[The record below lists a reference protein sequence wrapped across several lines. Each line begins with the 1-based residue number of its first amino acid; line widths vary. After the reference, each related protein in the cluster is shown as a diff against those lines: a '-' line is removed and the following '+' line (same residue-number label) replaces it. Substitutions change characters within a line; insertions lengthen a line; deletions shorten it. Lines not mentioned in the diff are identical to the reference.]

1 MSDDDLDLFLRR
13 TAMDDDGHFF
23 YDQYTD
29 AFEAMKKA
37 NLAVHQFGKTFER
50 ITDKKGRLTYVTKP
64 GGAEFTAN
72 IIAEVGSEA
81 QGTWLR
87 AYPRKNPPNLPF
99 GDDHSPHRMVIGAR
113 CPTGPTPGMSKLWG
127 NFLVCLDETR
137 EIDQKEEF
145 GADQKF
151 KVTEWTSREDDN
163 MDKPADIILLRMK
176 PTYEKPFNNAVS
188 TPRRVRNSRPNTSTL
203 GEGEDVQMS
212 GTDSVE
218 SPRKV
223 GDTYSPD
230 MLPDHKGP
238 YFSHEKSRLVQ
249 RQIKDENGN
258 LIAPHELYGKLTEG
272 TLFSAQVSLSTYIN
286 KDHNPRFMDSKVY
299 HVNVEKLTI
308 LDKGDG
314 APWNPPP
321 PELASAVPS
330 TPSKRARD
338 PAVDSAFDG
347 LSPSKKAR
355 TA

>member
-1 MSDDDLDLFLRR
+1 MAPSAAFCDLPLSTTFSPDP
-13 TAMDDDGHFF
+13 
-23 YDQYTD
+23 DQSALSLGWVLASGIKSSGSVASGVLSLPCEGSTCVINV
-29 AFEAMKKA
+29 
-37 NLAVHQFGKTFER
+37 NLAIKDSPPLILEISLPHV
-50 ITDKKGRLTYVTKP
+50 
-64 GGAEFTAN
+64 
-72 IIAEVGSEA
+72 IA
-81 QGTWLR
+81 LM
-87 AYPRKNPPNLPF
+87 P
-99 GDDHSPHRMVIGAR
+99 
-113 CPTGPTPGMSKLWG
+113 
-127 NFLVCLDETR
+127 
-137 EIDQKEEF
+137 IDQKEEF

-151 KVTEWTSREDDN
+151 KVTEWTSLEDDN

-188 TPRRVRNSRPNTSTL
+188 TPRRVRNSRANASTS

-212 GTDSVE
+212 GTDSAE

-258 LIAPHELYGKLTEG
+258 FIAPHELG

-299 HVNVEKLTI
+299 HVNVKKLIVTI

>member
-1 MSDDDLDLFLRR
+1 MSDNDVDIFLRR
-13 TAMDDDGHFF
+13 TAIDDDGNSF
-23 YDQYTD
+23 YDRYTD
-29 AFEAMKKA
+29 AFKAMGNA
-37 NLAVHQFGKTFER
+37 NLAVHEFGKTFER
-50 ITDKKGRLTYVTKP
+50 TTDKKGRLAYVTKP

-72 IIAEVGSEA
+72 IIAEVGSES

-113 CPTGPTPGMSKLWG
+113 CPTAPTSDMSQLWG
-127 NFLVCLDETR
+127 DFLGCLDETR
-137 EIDQKEEF
+137 ETDQKEELS
-145 GADQKF
+145 ADQKL

-176 PTYEKPFNNAVS
+176 PTYEKPFGNTVS
-188 TPRRVRNSRPNTSTL
+188 TPRRVRNSRARPSSS
-203 GEGEDVQMS
+203 GEGEDVEMS
-212 GTDSVE
+212 GADSAG
-218 SPRKV
+218 STRKV

-258 LIAPHELYGKLTEG
+258 LIAPHELYVKLTEG

-314 APWNPPP
+314 APWNPPSP
-321 PELASAVPS
+321 DLPSAAPS

-338 PAVDSAFDG
+338 PAVDSAFDD
-347 LSPSKKAR
+347 LSPSKRAR